1 MKLAVEVM
9 RGRSIENR
17 GTSRDLRLG
26 GIWWRSSAGVFHVE
40 AGGRRHILGPEMK
53 STGEVMGIDRNY
65 ESAVVKALMAS
76 GLSLNPGASVLLSVA
91 DGDKADAI
99 PLVREL
105 ARSGSRM
112 YATAGTAA
120 MIRTLGYEVIE
131 VDRRLSGKHPTV
143 VDLIQD
149 GSVSSVVNTIT
160 GDRQTL
166 RTGST
171 YGGPATERRI
181 PCFTSLDTAR
191 CAVESARRNGE
202 RVQRFKH
209 CRVP

>member
-1 MKLAVEVM
+1 MAVKAPVFSMSKLA
-9 RGRSIENR
+9 
-17 GTSRDLRLG
+17 
-26 GIWWRSSAGVFHVE
+26 GVDTF
-40 AGGRRHILGPEMK
+40 LGPEMK

-105 ARSGSRM
+105 AQSGSRM

-131 VDRRLSGKHPTV
+131 VDRRLSGKTPHGRRFDTRWLGVLGCQHDYRRPA
-143 VDLIQD
+143 
-149 GSVSSVVNTIT
+149 
-160 GDRQTL
+160 RHC
-166 RTGST
+166 RTDST
-171 YGGPATERRI
+171 YGGPPLSAVFRVSPHSTPPVARSNRRGATATGST
-181 PCFTSLDTAR
+181 F
-191 CAVESARRNGE
+191 
-202 RVQRFKH
+202 
-209 CRVP
+209 